1 MLTVYSKNN
10 CPNCEQAKALLDNS
24 SIEYETIMVEDNPD
38 AMRFL
43 LSEGHRSMPQ
53 IYKDGKLFVANGH
66 QGLMKKW
73 RNGEL

>member
-24 SIEYETIMVEDNPD
+24 DIQYETIMVEDNPD
-38 AMRFL
+38 AMKFL
-43 LSEGHRSMPQ
+43 LAEGHRTMPQ
-53 IYKDGKLFVANGH
+53 IYKDGELFVVGGH